1 MAEKFSGNLRRPP
14 DNVGSSSEISANLPT
29 TLAAR
34 RRFPQTSRQRWQF
47 VGDFRRP
54 PDNVGGSSEISANL
68 PTTLAARRR
77 FPPSSLRK
85 AVTYGH
91 EKKKVAPEWE
101 QPSSDSLQ

>member
-1 MAEKFSGNLRRPP
+1 MAEKFSGNLRKPP
-14 DNVGSSSEISANLPT
+14 SNVGS
-29 TLAAR
+29 
-34 RRFPQTSRQRWQF
+34 
-47 VGDFRRP
+47 
-54 PDNVGGSSEISANL
+54 SSEISANL